1 MRARPIC
8 ILSGFLLFLGATP
21 AAAEP
26 LKGAHLPIW
35 EGLPFAGLLLSIAFG
50 PVFARKLWHVHYGKA
65 AAFWALLTFAL
76 LAYSEGLRAAL
87 AAFSHSMMADYA
99 PFILMLFALYTA
111 AGGIVVSG
119 IKRATPSTNVMLLAA
134 GTFAASI
141 IGTIGASM
149 ILIRP
154 LLQANAM
161 RRHRV
166 HSVVFFIFLVSN
178 IGGVLS
184 PLGDPPLFF
193 GFLRGVDFFWPV
205 RALWPPMLFVCAVL
219 LGLFYLL
226 DSYLFREDCKMAGSG
241 SIVPEPH
248 LSISGLVNFAL
259 IAAVIVAILTSALWH
274 SGIAFDFLG
283 TKLEL
288 QNLLRDVALL
298 AIGFVSL
305 AVTPAANRR
314 ANHFSW
320 EPLEEVAKLF
330 AAIFITIV
338 PVMAMLAAGAAG
350 PFAPVVA
357 GLAHANGQPNPAAYF
372 WASGLLSSFLD
383 NAPTYLVFFGMAGGD
398 PAVLMGPL
406 AKTLEAISLG
416 AVFMGAMTYI
426 GNAPN
431 FVVYALARRARVD
444 MPGFFG
450 YMAWAGAI
458 LAPVFILVTV
468 LFLI

>member
-1 MRARPIC
+1 MRAEPIC
-8 ILSGFLLFLGATP
+8 VLSGCLLFLGATP

-26 LKGAHLPIW
+26 LSGVHLPIW

-50 PVFARKLWHVHYGKA
+50 PIFARKLWHVHYGKA
-65 AAFWALLTFAL
+65 AAFWALLTFGL
-76 LAYSEGLRAAL
+76 LTYSRGLHATL
-87 AAFSHSMMADYA
+87 AAFSHSMIADYV

-119 IKRATPSTNVMLLAA
+119 LKRATPLVNVLLLAA

-154 LLQANAM
+154 LLQANAT

-178 IGGVLS
+178 VGGVLS

-193 GFLRGVDFFWPV
+193 GFLRGVDFFWPA

-219 LGLFYLL
+219 LGTFYLL
-226 DSYLFREDCKMAGSG
+226 DSYLFRGDCKISASD
-241 SIVPEPH
+241 STPEPQ
-248 LSISGLVNFAL
+248 LAIKGLVNFAL
-259 IAAVIVAILTSALWH
+259 IAAVIAAILVSALWH

-283 TKLEL
+283 ARFEL

-298 AIGFVSL
+298 AIGLISL
-305 AVTPAANRR
+305 AVTPEANRR

-350 PFAPVVA
+350 PFAPAVA
-357 GLAHANGQPNPAAYF
+357 ALSHSGGRPNPAAYF

-398 PAVLMGPL
+398 PAVLMGSL

-444 MPGFFG
+444 MPSFFG
-450 YMAWAGAI
+450 YMAWSGAI
-458 LAPVFILVTV
+458 LTPVFILVTV